1 MKYKLE
7 KSQKNELRMKLGG
20 GESSHQ
26 ITEITAYYRDEKG
39 LELCR
44 KAIADM
50 GFELPT
56 ESVG

>member
-1 MKYKLE
+1 MKYSLE
-7 KSQKNELRMKLGG
+7 KSQKNELRMKLDGG
-20 GESSHQ
+20 K
-26 ITEITAYYRDEKG
+26 ITEITAYYQDEQG

-44 KAIADM
+44 KAVADM

>member
-1 MKYKLE
+1 MKYNLE
-7 KSQKNELRMKLGG
+7 KSQKNELRMRLDGG
-20 GESSHQ
+20 K
-26 ITEITAYYRDEKG
+26 IAEITAYYRDEKG